1 MGCVGGTVHRA
12 VPGCVCGLLEA
23 AWRTPL
29 SAGAPGSPAAWHTG
43 RAFFFFPL
51 LFLPLLF
58 MKKKIL
64 FFFLYVLGI
73 MKSRFPSCWK
83 DLIPALL
90 AVALLG
96 AGRRGGEARVGS
108 GTPLGARAGG
118 ASPVGGWGCCSRGE
132 V

>member
-1 MGCVGGTVHRA
+1 MRGGHCAPCRAGVRVWLAGGSLADSAQCRSPRESSCLAHRQ
-12 VPGCVCGLLEA
+12 G
-23 AWRTPL
+23 
-29 SAGAPGSPAAWHTG
+29 
-43 RAFFFFPL
+43 FFFFPSS
-51 LFLPLLF
+51 FSSSF
-58 MKKKIL
+58 IYEKKNPF